1 MNNWNFIGNI
11 GNVRDLK
18 YTPAGK
24 AVFSFSVAV
33 QSGWGDN
40 EKTSWANCT
49 LWGNQAESLSPYI
62 RKGERIGIVG
72 EVTLREWT
80 SDGKSGTSLD
90 VNVKEVTLL
99 SNKDTG
105 NKTTDES
112 ADYGGDFDDNDF
124 VDF

>member
-11 GNVRDLK
+11 GNVKDLK

-33 QSGWGDN
+33 KSGWGDN

-49 LWGNQAESLSPYI
+49 LWGNQAEKLSQYI
-62 RKGERIGIVG
+62 HKGDRIGISG
-72 EVTLREWT
+72 ELTLREYE
-80 SDGKSGTSLD
+80 SDKGKGVSLD
-90 VNVKEVTLL
+90 VYVKDVTLL
-99 SNKDTG
+99 GDKR

-112 ADYGGDFDDNDF
+112 SEYGGDFDDNDF

>member
-49 LWGNQAESLSPYI
+49 LWGNQAEKLSQHI
-62 RKGERIGIVG
+62 HKGDRIGISG
-72 EVTLREWT
+72 EVTLREW
-80 SDGKSGTSLD
+80 SSGDKSGTSLD
-90 VNVKEVTLL
+90 VNVDKVTLL
-99 SNKDTG
+99 GNKDTG
-105 NKTTDES
+105 NRTTDES
-112 ADYGGDFDDNDF
+112 ADYGGDLDDLDF
-124 VDF
+124 GDF

>member
-33 QSGWGDN
+33 KSGWGDN

-49 LWGNQAESLSPYI
+49 LWGNQAEKLSQYI
-62 RKGERIGIVG
+62 HKGDRIGISG
-72 EVTLREWT
+72 ELTLREYE
-80 SDGKSGTSLD
+80 SDKGKGVSLD
-90 VNVKEVTLL
+90 VYVKDVTLL
-99 SNKDTG
+99 GDKR

-112 ADYGGDFDDNDF
+112 AEYGGDFDDNDF